1 MVPEKTIE
9 KLNNGKDVAII
20 GFGDSLTQGWM
31 ARKGYLDFFSEML
44 GKKYP
49 SSRVKIINRGIPGDT
64 AAGGLHRLAWDVLDQ
79 YPDSVF
85 VQFALNDAFM
95 GVPVNVFHEQ
105 ISSIV
110 QSIKN
115 DTDAEPVLLT
125 SVYIADEKEYQYV
138 QKYYDAFK
146 RVSTA
151 EKIPLV
157 AVHKYWEQAV
167 NNGIDHASLV
177 QWDGVH
183 PTVEGYR
190 LMAEA
195 VFSLFD
201 SYIVGL
207 N

>member
-1 MVPEKTIE
+1 MVPVKTIE
-9 KLNNGKDVAII
+9 KLHSGKDVAII

-31 ARKGYLDFFSEML
+31 ARKGYLDFFGEML
-44 GKKYP
+44 GNKFP
-49 SSRVKIINRGIPGDT
+49 TSRVKIINRGVPGDS
-64 AAGGLHRLAWDVLDQ
+64 AAGGLHRLAWDVIDQ
-79 YPDSVF
+79 DPDLVF

-95 GVPVNVFHEQ
+95 GVPLNIFHEQ

-115 DTDAEPVLLT
+115 DTEAEPVLLT
-125 SVYIADEKEYQYV
+125 SVYIADKDEYRYA
-138 QKYYDAFK
+138 QKYYDALQ
-146 RVSTA
+146 RVSSA

-157 AVHKYWEQAV
+157 AVHQYWEQAV
-167 NNGIDHASLV
+167 KNGVDHASLV

-195 VFSLFD
+195 VFSMFD
-201 SYIVGL
+201 S
-207 N
+207 